1 MFGIAVFWAVI
12 AFILAI
18 IWCYQFIELMLLSE
32 ADFPGKHD
40 KILWAL
46 AFLALPPLTPF
57 AFSFWMRAYLVVRSA
72 EKDMNE
78 KQ

>member
-1 MFGIAVFWAVI
+1 MGSFVALMVIIAI
-12 AFILAI
+12 AI

-32 ADFPGKHD
+32 TDFPGKHD

-57 AFSFWMRAYLVVRSA
+57 AFRFWMRVYLVVRDA
-72 EKDMNE
+72 EKNMDE
-78 KQ
+78 KK

>member
-1 MFGIAVFWAVI
+1 MCGFAVFWAVI

-18 IWCYQFIELMLLSE
+18 IWCYQFVELMLLSE
-32 ADFPGKHD
+32 TNFPGKHD

-46 AFLALPPLTPF
+46 AFCALPPLAPF
-57 AFSFWMRAYLVVRSA
+57 AFSYWMHAYLLVRNA

-78 KQ
+78 KK